1 MLTIRLTDRLEK
13 SQGKIHA
20 AFCDS
25 VDTPTILEEIK
36 ELISKANVYLNLTDH
51 KPSPAVLH
59 KIAKYITRTFQVV
72 GFPSLVKGGVSN
84 R

>member
-1 MLTIRLTDRLEK
+1 LLTIHRTDRLSH

-25 VDTPTILEEIK
+25 VDTPTIMEELRQ
-36 ELISKANVYLNLTDH
+36 LISKANVYLNLTDH